1 MRQESS
7 RRVSWS
13 TPTSSLYLLYYLLLF
28 LSILFSQYSVAQP
41 KAIGPDDLSRLR
53 QQTEFSGDWS
63 ETDAFD
69 LDRYITL
76 RVTIEGFNLPEDAGN
91 AVMWFTTRNPK
102 LLARYSDLPSDFLF
116 KGMLQSADV
125 VRYLKLSERDFPRG
139 AEAIL
144 RGWPATDR
152 SFTGSA
158 LLIDD
163 VQIIA
168 SGKTIALHGDN
179 PKMVSKR
186 QNTETAE

>member
-1 MRQESS
+1 MYRMSSS
-7 RRVSWS
+7 RGSRS
-13 TPTSSLYLLYYLLLF
+13 PLFIARILPHCFLLALSLLGSQF
-28 LSILFSQYSVAQP
+28 SIAQP

-76 RVTIEGFNLPEDAGN
+76 RVTIEGFELPEDAGT
-91 AVMWFTTRNPK
+91 AVMLFTTRNPK
-102 LLARYSDLPSDFLF
+102 LLASYSDLPSDFLF

-125 VRYLKLSERDFPRG
+125 VRSLELSERDFPRG
-139 AEAIL
+139 GEVIL

-152 SFTGSA
+152 NFTGSA

-163 VQIIA
+163 IQIVA
-168 SGKTIALHGDN
+168 SGKTIALHAKN
-179 PKMVSKR
+179 PKMETKRSNTAGSK
-186 QNTETAE
+186 